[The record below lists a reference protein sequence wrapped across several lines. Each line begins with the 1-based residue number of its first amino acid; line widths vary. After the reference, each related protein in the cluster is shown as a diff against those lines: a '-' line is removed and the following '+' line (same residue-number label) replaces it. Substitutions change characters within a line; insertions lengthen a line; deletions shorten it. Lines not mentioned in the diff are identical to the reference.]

1 MTAENDALTE
11 EYHDSEILSGG
22 FVR

>member
-1 MTAENDALTE
+1 M
-11 EYHDSEILSGG
+11 SEQILSGG